1 MKKRTMLVIGA
12 AALVVVALA
21 TGGDEETTTEEA
33 APQEVV
39 AEEEATEVTEEETVV
54 EEEAAEEEAV
64 EEEVVAAESENALG
78 EVEMRPLMNGVGTEQ
93 IGEYAYVAS
102 SKDVITEENLLSFFE
117 NEADK
122 YEDANYLVIDL
133 KDGTGFSVISGM
145 PMLTYGVFNAEEMT
159 LKEQWETIIVDTD
172 SGTVS
177 GTLHDGVA
185 ADKALFAK

>member
-1 MKKRTMLVIGA
+1 MKKRTMLVIAA
-12 AALVVVALA
+12 AALVVIALA

-54 EEEAAEEEAV
+54 EEEAAEEEV
-64 EEEVVAAESENALG
+64 EEVAAESENVLG
-78 EVEMRPLMNGVGTEQ
+78 EVELRPLMNGTGTEQ
-93 IGEYAYVAS
+93 VGEYAYVAS
-102 SKDVITEENLLSFFE
+102 SKDAITEENLLSFFE
-117 NEADK
+117 NEASN

-133 KDGTGFSVISGM
+133 QDGTAFHVLSGM
-145 PMLTYGVFNAEEMT
+145 PMLTYGVFNTEE
-159 LKEQWETIIVDTD
+159 LNLEEQWETIIVDTD